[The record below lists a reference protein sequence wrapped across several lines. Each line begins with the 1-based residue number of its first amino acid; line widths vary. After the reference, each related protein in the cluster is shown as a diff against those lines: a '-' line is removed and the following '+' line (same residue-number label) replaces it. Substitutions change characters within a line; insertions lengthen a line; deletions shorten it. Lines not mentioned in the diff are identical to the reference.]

1 MARMFSRKAVA
12 VTFAV
17 LGLTLAGGG
26 IAAAQPT
33 ESNGTQPV
41 AQQGQQ
47 QPPLTPE
54 STRKAREAL
63 KEDAGT
69 LATTVSFAVVASNGA
84 LARGQDAVAV
94 IKYGAGQYEVIFNRV
109 VSRGAYVA
117 TIGDASD
124 CCVPGGGEV
133 SVAPRLSTPNAVFVQ
148 TRNYNGTAADRP
160 FHLHVAG

>member
-1 MARMFSRKAVA
+1 MAKVFSRKAVA

-33 ESNGTQPV
+33 ENNSTQPV
-41 AQQGQQ
+41 AQQSRQ

-54 STRKAREAL
+54 SARKAREGL

-69 LATTVSFAVVASNGA
+69 LATTVSVAVVQSNGV
-84 LARGQDAVAV
+84 LVRGLDVV
-94 IKYGAGQYEVIFNRV
+94 SVTRYGTGQYEVLFSRV

-117 TIGDASD
+117 TIGDAAD
-124 CCVPGGGEV
+124 CCIPAGGEI
-133 SVAPRLSTPNAVFVQ
+133 SVAPRLSTPNGVFVQ
-148 TRNYNGTAADRP
+148 TRASNGTVADRP
-160 FHLHVAG
+160 FHLHVTG